1 MKDSREPTAF
11 HGRKIIHGHHAFA
24 IPRASTACP
33 ARERLGGMDHGSGIR
48 IRPRSEWLREM
59 IFHGILPAGS
69 APIDVYQT
77 ENRYCELLHH
87 RPPQ

>member
-1 MKDSREPTAF
+1 
-11 HGRKIIHGHHAFA
+11 
-24 IPRASTACP
+24 
-33 ARERLGGMDHGSGIR
+33 MDHGSGIR

-77 ENRYCELLHH
+77 ENRYWELLHH